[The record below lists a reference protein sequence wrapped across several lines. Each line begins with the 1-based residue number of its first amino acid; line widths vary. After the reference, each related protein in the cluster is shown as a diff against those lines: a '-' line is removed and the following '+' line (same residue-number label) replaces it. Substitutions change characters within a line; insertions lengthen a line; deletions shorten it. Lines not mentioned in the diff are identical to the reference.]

1 MIISQLAIP
10 SNSQTSADIYY
21 GIYIYQSLG
30 LVMDPIKM

>member
-1 MIISQLAIP
+1 MKTSQFSIP

-30 LVMDPIKM
+30 LVMGPTRM